1 MIHAIALTGPTAS
14 GKTALSLR
22 LASLCGCE
30 IICLDSMQIYKY
42 MDIGTAKPTKE
53 ERAVVPHHL
62 FGFLDPDVPC
72 SAVAYKEAALRCAEE
87 ISSRGKIP
95 LFVGGTGLYLDTLMY
110 SYSERV
116 PESRTG
122 RCALT
127 KGAGGDR
134 TSGADTD
141 DKSGRTNDTNESA
154 NGATENG
161 GSDFAGGKGGGN
173 GDAGEVAVCDP
184 QAMWDELMRVDPV
197 SAAKIH
203 KNNTRRVLRA
213 LEIYRETGKTK
224 SEWDA
229 ENRAPDPRID
239 IAVLTLDFHSRDT
252 LYKRVDERV
261 DEMLRA
267 GLVDEAKWLL
277 AHGYLSP
284 ESTAAQAIGYKELLP
299 VLFGEEELSDAVAL
313 IKQSSRR
320 YAKRQLTWF
329 RHVERAHRIYADRE
343 DGTLRAPDELFRDID
358 AALRT
363 EGFSPAE
370 KI

>member
-87 ISSRGKIP
+87 ISCRGKIP

-122 RCALT
+122 KCALT
-127 KGAGGDR
+127 K
-134 TSGADTD
+134 
-141 DKSGRTNDTNESA
+141 
-154 NGATENG
+154 
-161 GSDFAGGKGGGN
+161 
-173 GDAGEVAVCDP
+173 VAVCDP

-261 DEMLRA
+261 DEMLCA

-299 VLFGEEELSDAVAL
+299 VLFGGEELSDAAAL

>member
-22 LASLCGCE
+22 LASHCGCE

-87 ISSRGKIP
+87 ISCRGKIP

-122 RCALT
+122 KCAL
-127 KGAGGDR
+127 KNVAGGDR
-134 TSGADTD
+134 TSGADTG
-141 DKSGRTNDTNESA
+141 DKSGRTNDMNGSA
-154 NGATENG
+154 DGVT
-161 GSDFAGGKGGGN
+161 
-173 GDAGEVAVCDP
+173 GEGAVCDP

-224 SEWDA
+224 SEWDT

-299 VLFGEEELSDAVAL
+299 VLHGGEELSDAAAL

-358 AALRT
+358 EALRT

>member
-22 LASLCGCE
+22 LAALYGCE
-30 IICLDSMQIYKY
+30 IICLDSMQIYRY
-42 MDIGTAKPTKE
+42 MDIGTAKPTEE
-53 ERAVVPHHL
+53 ERAAAPHHL
-62 FGFLDPDVPC
+62 FGSLDPDVPC
-72 SAVAYKEAALRCAEE
+72 SAVAYKEAALCCAEE
-87 ISSRGKIP
+87 ISSRGKVP

-110 SYSERV
+110 TYSERV
-116 PESRTG
+116 PESRAG
-122 RCALT
+122 KSALT
-127 KGAGGDR
+127 KVAGGASEAVAGGAAGGNVAGVDR
-134 TSGADTD
+134 TDGVV
-141 DKSGRTNDTNESA
+141 
-154 NGATENG
+154 
-161 GSDFAGGKGGGN
+161 AG
-173 GDAGEVAVCDP
+173 VDP
-184 QAMWDELMRVDPV
+184 QAMWDELMRIDPA

-224 SEWDA
+224 SKWDA

-239 IAVLTLDFHSRDT
+239 IAVLTLDFHSRET
-252 LYKRVDERV
+252 LYKRVDARV

-277 AHGYLSP
+277 ANGYLSP

-299 VLFGEEELSDAVAL
+299 VLRGEEKLSDAVAL

-343 DGTLRAPDELFRDID
+343 DGRLRAPEEIFRDID
-358 AALRT
+358 AALRP

-370 KI
+370 MI

>member
-42 MDIGTAKPTKE
+42 MDIGTAKPTKV

-87 ISSRGKIP
+87 ISCRGKIP

-122 RCALT
+122 KCALT
-127 KGAGGDR
+127 KGA
-134 TSGADTD
+134 
-141 DKSGRTNDTNESA
+141 
-154 NGATENG
+154 
-161 GSDFAGGKGGGN
+161 
-173 GDAGEVAVCDP
+173 VCDP
-184 QAMWDELMRVDPV
+184 QTMWDELMRIDPA

-252 LYKRVDERV
+252 LYKRVDARV

-267 GLVDEAKWLL
+267 GLVDEAKRLL

-299 VLFGEEELSDAVAL
+299 VLRGEEELSDAVAL

-329 RHVERAHRIYADRE
+329 RHVERAHRIYVDRE

>member
-22 LASLCGCE
+22 LSTLYGCE

-42 MDIGTAKPTKE
+42 MDIGTAKPTEE
-53 ERAVVPHHL
+53 ERAAAPHHL

-116 PESRTG
+116 PESR
-122 RCALT
+122 
-127 KGAGGDR
+127 AG
-134 TSGADTD
+134 
-141 DKSGRTNDTNESA
+141 KSVLA
-154 NGATENG
+154 N
-161 GSDFAGGKGGGN
+161 
-173 GDAGEVAVCDP
+173 VAACDP
-184 QAMWDELMRVDPV
+184 QAMWDELMRVDPA

-213 LEIYRETGKTK
+213 LEIFRETGKTK

-239 IAVLTLDFHSRDT
+239 ISVLTLDFHSRVT
-252 LYKRVDERV
+252 LYGRVDARV
-261 DEMLRA
+261 DEMLRT

-299 VLFGEEELSDAVAL
+299 VLRGEEELSDAVAL

-329 RHVERAHRIYADRE
+329 RHVERAHRIFVDGE
-343 DGTLRAPDELFRDID
+343 DGTLRAPEEIFRDID
-358 AALRT
+358 AALRP
-363 EGFSPAE
+363 EGYSPAE
-370 KI
+370 I

>member
-22 LASLCGCE
+22 LASHCGCE

-116 PESRTG
+116 PESCTG
-122 RCALT
+122 KCALT
-127 KGAGGDR
+127 NVAVCDR
-134 TSGADTD
+134 TSGADTG
-141 DKSGRTNDTNESA
+141 DKSGRTNDM
-154 NGATENG
+154 NGSTDG
-161 GSDFAGGKGGGN
+161 VT
-173 GDAGEVAVCDP
+173 GEVAVCDP

-299 VLFGEEELSDAVAL
+299 VLHGEEELSDAVAL

-358 AALRT
+358 EALRT
-363 EGFSPAE
+363 EDFSPAE

>member
-87 ISSRGKIP
+87 ISCRKKIP

-122 RCALT
+122 KCALT
-127 KGAGGDR
+127 KVAGGDR
-134 TSGADTD
+134 TSGANTG
-141 DKSGRTNDTNESA
+141 DKSGRTNDMNGSA
-154 NGATENG
+154 DGAT
-161 GSDFAGGKGGGN
+161 
-173 GDAGEVAVCDP
+173 GEVAVCDP

-252 LYKRVDERV
+252 LYKRVDARV

-299 VLFGEEELSDAVAL
+299 VLFGGEELSDAVAL

-329 RHVERAHRIYADRE
+329 RHVTSAHRIYADSE
-343 DGTLRAPDELFRDID
+343 DGTLRAPDELFRDIG

-363 EGFSPAE
+363 EGFFPAE

>member
-87 ISSRGKIP
+87 ISCRKKIP

-122 RCALT
+122 KCALT
-127 KGAGGDR
+127 
-134 TSGADTD
+134 
-141 DKSGRTNDTNESA
+141 N
-154 NGATENG
+154 
-161 GSDFAGGKGGGN
+161 
-173 GDAGEVAVCDP
+173 VAVCDP

-203 KNNTRRVLRA
+203 KNNARRVLRA

-267 GLVDEAKWLL
+267 GLVDEAKRLL

-299 VLFGEEELSDAVAL
+299 VLRGEEELSDAVAL

>member
-22 LASLCGCE
+22 LASHCGCE

-122 RCALT
+122 KCALT
-127 KGAGGDR
+127 KVAGGDR
-134 TSGADTD
+134 TSGADTG
-141 DKSGRTNDTNESA
+141 DKSGRTNDMNGSA
-154 NGATENG
+154 DGVT
-161 GSDFAGGKGGGN
+161 
-173 GDAGEVAVCDP
+173 GEVAVCDP

-267 GLVDEAKWLL
+267 GLVDEAKRLL

-299 VLFGEEELSDAVAL
+299 VLRGEEELSDAVAL

-358 AALRT
+358 EALRT

>member
-22 LASLCGCE
+22 LASQCGCE

-87 ISSRGKIP
+87 ISCRGKIP

-122 RCALT
+122 KCALT
-127 KGAGGDR
+127 KVAVCDR
-134 TSGADTD
+134 TSGADTG
-141 DKSGRTNDTNESA
+141 DKSGRTNDMNGSA
-154 NGATENG
+154 DGVT
-161 GSDFAGGKGGGN
+161 
-173 GDAGEVAVCDP
+173 GEVAVCDP

-213 LEIYRETGKTK
+213 LEIYWETGKTK

-299 VLFGEEELSDAVAL
+299 VLHGEEELSDAVAL

-358 AALRT
+358 EALRT

>member
-22 LASLCGCE
+22 LAALYGCE
-30 IICLDSMQIYKY
+30 IICLDSMQIYRY
-42 MDIGTAKPTKE
+42 MDIGTAKPAEE
-53 ERAVVPHHL
+53 ERAAAPHHL
-62 FGFLDPDVPC
+62 FGSLDPDVPC

-87 ISSRGKIP
+87 ISSRGKVP

-110 SYSERV
+110 TYSERV
-116 PESRTG
+116 PESRAG
-122 RCALT
+122 KSALT
-127 KGAGGDR
+127 KAAGGDI
-134 TSGADTD
+134 
-141 DKSGRTNDTNESA
+141 NEA
-154 NGATENG
+154 VTG
-161 GSDFAGGKGGGN
+161 GTVGGN
-173 GDAGEVAVCDP
+173 AAALDP
-184 QAMWDELMRVDPV
+184 QAMWDELMRIDPA
-197 SAAKIH
+197 SALKIH

-239 IAVLTLDFHSRDT
+239 IAVLTLDFHSRGT
-252 LYKRVDERV
+252 LYQRVDARV

-277 AHGYLSP
+277 ANGYLSP

-299 VLFGEEELSDAVAL
+299 VLRGEEELSDAVAL

-343 DGTLRAPDELFRDID
+343 DGRLRESEEIFRDID
-358 AALRT
+358 AALRP

-370 KI
+370 RI